1 MIRSLQGLK
10 AKELEKPLMA
20 PLWTSQFSFSKCHAL
35 KKTPY
40 DPNFHYLID
49 GIDFSRF
56 ARLWT
61 RGYDVYSPNK
71 VIVAHDTK
79 ESMLQI
85 SPEMLAPGLVP
96 EGGKINSFGWMTK
109 GMTNEYIRETYE
121 TSQFRMFT
129 LLGMPNGVKDV
140 ETIASIGEYGL
151 GNKRTLDQLIA
162 FTGIDTRS
170 KSIIGCRCKALE
182 WVPFTPD
189 IDPKVIDNDV
199 WGFGPEINFKGQS
212 NIPLLNA
219 DIEIFKHRDG
229 LSTHN
234 KLKDLNLFDKEKFI
248 PDSETGELWII
259 FQSID
264 MMVDSFIDS
273 VDAAVDGND
282 DKFHHGHGHRVLK
295 LILLGSPIFFIVLY
309 AVIFIQNL

>member
-1 MIRSLQGLK
+1 
-10 AKELEKPLMA
+10 
-20 PLWTSQFSFSKCHAL
+20 
-35 KKTPY
+35 
-40 DPNFHYLID
+40 
-49 GIDFSRF
+49 
-56 ARLWT
+56 
-61 RGYDVYSPNK
+61 
-71 VIVAHDTK
+71 
-79 ESMLQI
+79 MLQI